1 MLFLECTLVPAL
13 VQTSVTHVF
22 ACTCPQCPAARGGV
36 SRHKESRRNS
46 RERRFL
52 TLGLCPHTRV
62 THTRRARAAPAPHAP
77 VASGPDASR
86 GREAELR
93 QRQRARHARR
103 RRARA
108 RLAHTPHFYT
118 LHPAAKLWSGA
129 SGGRRA
135 GGVCCVGWHMLNN
148 HFWLCGYTHAHA
160 TWPGPHT
167 CTEPR
172 CWRLR
177 LTLTE
182 LSPLASVLRAS
193 QLQRRRPL
201 KVSDAR
207 PPHTHYSALGTT
219 RASALLPCPPPCS
232 SPCSSSTA
240 VVAAAAAAA
249 ARVLPSRPPPSRCR
263 ARQRQLAT
271 CAGSV
276 W

>member
-1 MLFLECTLVPAL
+1 MRAGEHGAGGAVDQGPCDVLFLECTLVPAL
-13 VQTSVTHVF
+13 FRLQSHNFSRVLARSAPLHAGGVVGIRS
-22 ACTCPQCPAARGGV
+22 RGGT
-36 SRHKESRRNS
+36 SSADL
-46 RERRFL
+46 FIIL
-52 TLGLCPHTRV
+52 TL
-62 THTRRARAAPAPHAP
+62 A
-77 VASGPDASR
+77 
-86 GREAELR
+86 
-93 QRQRARHARR
+93 
-103 RRARA
+103 
-108 RLAHTPHFYT
+108 
-118 LHPAAKLWSGA
+118 
-129 SGGRRA
+129 RA
-135 GGVCCVGWHMLNN
+135 GGTCCVGWHMLNN
-148 HFWLCGYTHAHA
+148 FWLCGYTHAHA
-160 TWPGPHT
+160 TWPGSHT